1 MVGAGTVEDVGG
13 YARGAMGAMANL
25 EIELKLHVP
34 ADRVAGVEAALGD
47 PIRVTRIHLQAAYYD
62 TPDRRLAAAG
72 MAWRVR
78 REGRRWV
85 QTLKAS
91 TPESDGMEREEHNVV
106 VRCRGWPVADPSLHA
121 GTPAGDRLAE
131 LLATCPEPPVER
143 FRTDV
148 WRRERRLRVKGGH
161 VVLAFDTG
169 TITAGDARTDVCELE
184 VELVSGAPQAVID
197 TASKWVTRHR
207 LWLDTINKAQRGA
220 LVADG
225 VTSAP
230 VARGATPVL
239 TASMG
244 LDAAVREMVRACLVQ
259 VLRNTSAIANG
270 LGDPEHVHMA
280 RVGIR
285 KMRTVLSEFGP
296 LSPAVDPTWSASLGE
311 VFARLG
317 VSRDRDVLEAMAP
330 TLAAAGAPVI
340 TPPQDGDSAVDDPE
354 TVTRDP
360 AFSLLAL
367 DLLGY
372 VHGMPAPTEHDGR
385 LVELAAEQL
394 ELLRRRSLRRP
405 KRFATLPEPAQHSV
419 RKRLKRLRY
428 TAELTASLFPA
439 RKVKRYVKT
448 LAPAQE
454 TLGALNDLC
463 VARDTFRSLAEHE
476 PAAWFA
482 VGWLVARQEQAIA
495 NCVSP
500 LRDAARARP
509 YWAEVGTAAA
519 CR

>member
-1 MVGAGTVEDVGG
+1 
-13 YARGAMGAMANL
+13 MGAMPNL

-34 ADRVAGVEAALGD
+34 ADRMAGVEAALGD

-91 TPESDGMEREEHNVV
+91 MPEGDGMEREEHNVV
-106 VRCRGWPVADPSLHA
+106 VRGRGWPVADPTLHA

-131 LLATCPEPPVER
+131 VLATCPEPPVER

-148 WRRERRLRVKGGH
+148 WRRERRLRVKGGQ

-169 TITAGDARTDVCELE
+169 TITAGGAHTELCELE

-197 TASKWVTRHR
+197 TALKWVNRHG

-220 LVADG
+220 LVAEG
-225 VTSAP
+225 SKSAP

-244 LDAAVREMVRACLVQ
+244 LDPAVREMVRACLVQ

-270 LGDPEHVHMA
+270 LGEPEHVHMA

-296 LSPAVDPTWSASLGE
+296 LSPAVDPTWADSLGD

-317 VSRDRDVLEAMAP
+317 VSRDRHVLEAMAP
-330 TLAAAGAPVI
+330 MLEAAGAPAL
-340 TPPQDGDSAVDDPE
+340 TPPEDSESTLDDPE

-372 VHGMPAPTEHDGR
+372 VHGTSVPTEHDGR
-385 LVELAAEQL
+385 LLEVVAEQL
-394 ELLRRRSLRRP
+394 ELLRRRSLRRH
-405 KRFATLPEPAQHSV
+405 KRFATLPEPDQHAV

-454 TLGALNDLC
+454 ALGALNDLF
-463 VARDTFRSLAEHE
+463 VARDTFRALTEHD
-476 PAAWFA
+476 PSAWFA
-482 VGWLVARQEQAIA
+482 VGWLVARQERAVA
-495 NCVSP
+495 DCVSP
-500 LRDAARARP
+500 LRDAARAQP

-519 CR
+519 RR